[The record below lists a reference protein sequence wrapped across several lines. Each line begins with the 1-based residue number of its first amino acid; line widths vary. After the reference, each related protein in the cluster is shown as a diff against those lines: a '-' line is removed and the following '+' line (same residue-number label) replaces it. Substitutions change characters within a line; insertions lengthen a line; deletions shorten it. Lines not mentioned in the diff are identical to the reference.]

1 MLRFYGLCLLLG
13 LFGDAFPWLELMV
26 VASRALTARN
36 VTVKLCI
43 ERCGIGGMLEYLSA
57 RESRETG
64 VSMLCTQR
72 SASPK
77 SIARFLA
84 VFGSRKL

>member
-1 MLRFYGLCLLLG
+1 MAEADGGRFSRLDRKERYGQIVHRKVWYRRHVG
-13 LFGDAFPWLELMV
+13 VPFGSGEQ
-26 VASRALTARN
+26 R
-36 VTVKLCI
+36 
-43 ERCGIGGMLEYLSA
+43 
-57 RESRETG
+57 TG
-64 VSMLCTQR
+64 VSMQR